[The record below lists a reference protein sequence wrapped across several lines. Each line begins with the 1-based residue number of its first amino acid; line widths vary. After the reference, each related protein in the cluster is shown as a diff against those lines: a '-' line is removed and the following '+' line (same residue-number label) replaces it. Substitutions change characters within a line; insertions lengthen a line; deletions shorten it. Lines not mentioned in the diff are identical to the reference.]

1 MEVGEAVVGRERLDL
16 PRVLGVVM
24 RVEVSLQLLGLLETV
39 FLDLSI
45 QAVSLLFGHA
55 AKLHS
60 CTSKGDKESVNNQ
73 GMN

>member
-1 MEVGEAVVGRERLDL
+1 
-16 PRVLGVVM
+16 VL
-24 RVEVSLQLLGLLETV
+24 
-39 FLDLSI
+39 LDLSI

-73 GMN
+73 GMNYELIHPYGSQYKTKYRIKTTDI